1 MFIACRPLILASASP
16 RRQEFL
22 QRLGLEFEVAPA
34 HIDET
39 PQPGETPETFVRRMA
54 AGKAGQIACK
64 RPEAVVLGADT
75 VVVSGEIIF
84 GKPRTRQE
92 ALDTLKQLQ
101 GRAHRVL
108 TGFAVLSQ
116 SPAVNEVHV
125 WTTEVVFDS
134 FPDEVLRAYVD
145 SGEPM
150 DKAGAYGIQDQGAF
164 LVHSINGSYSTV
176 VGLPINAVIQT
187 LLRCGAVRPA

>member
-39 PQPGETPETFVRRMA
+39 PQPGETPEGFVRRMA
-54 AGKAGQIACK
+54 AGKAEQIARK

-75 VVVSGEIIF
+75 VVVSGNVIF
-84 GKPRTRQE
+84 GKPSSRQE
-92 ALDTLKQLQ
+92 ALETLKQLQ
-101 GRAHRVL
+101 GQAHLVL
-108 TGFAVLSQ
+108 TGFAVVSHSL
-116 SPAVNEVHV
+116 AVNEVDV
-125 WTTEVVFDS
+125 RTTEVVFDS
-134 FPDEVLRAYVD
+134 FPEEVLRAYVE

-150 DKAGAYGIQDQGAF
+150 DKAGGYGIQDRGAF

-176 VGLPINAVIQT
+176 VGLPINAVVQA